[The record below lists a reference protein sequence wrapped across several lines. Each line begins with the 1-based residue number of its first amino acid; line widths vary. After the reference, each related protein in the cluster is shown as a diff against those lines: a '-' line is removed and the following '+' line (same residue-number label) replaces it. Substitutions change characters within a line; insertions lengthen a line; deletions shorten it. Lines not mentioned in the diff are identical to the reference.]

1 MALYRKADFVKL
13 CGIQSKHL
21 TTFIARGNVIVE
33 NGLIDGD
40 NPTNKFFIEKKQD
53 KTSSKTIEVGTPIA
67 KNPTPKVAQIPDEDP
82 GGESLYVL
90 EKKKKQ
96 LDIEKIT
103 VETRLLVLR
112 EEKQR
117 GEVIPIDIVKT
128 IVVQLSQNIL
138 SETKN
143 ISDNMISIVAKK
155 AALNVNEIAILRGEQ
170 AKSINLAIDKAV
182 EASKKSLSS
191 IIREFSIKKEV
202 GEHE

>member
-53 KTSSKTIEVGTPIA
+53 KTAPQKAEIGLPIIKNQPSKVTLS
-67 KNPTPKVAQIPDEDP
+67 PDEETP
-82 GGESLYVL
+82 GESLYL
-90 EKKKKQ
+90 LDKKKKQ

-112 EEKQR
+112 EDKQR
-117 GEVIPIDIVKT
+117 GEVIPVGIVNNL
-128 IVVQLSQNIL
+128 IVQLMQNVV
-138 SETKN
+138 SESKN
-143 ISDNMISIVAKK
+143 ISDNMISVVSKK
-155 AALNVNEIAILRGEQ
+155 AGLNVNEIAILRSEQ
-170 AKSINLAIDKAV
+170 ARSINLAVDKAI
-182 EASKKSLSS
+182 ESTKKQLSS
-191 IIREFSIKKEV
+191 IINDFAIKKEV